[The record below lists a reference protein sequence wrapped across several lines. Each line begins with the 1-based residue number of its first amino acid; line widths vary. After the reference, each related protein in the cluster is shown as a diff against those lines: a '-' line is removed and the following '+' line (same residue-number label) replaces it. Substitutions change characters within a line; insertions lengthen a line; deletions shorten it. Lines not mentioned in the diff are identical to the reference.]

1 MSKASFLNEM
11 LNNLLKKKT
20 LFKSFKNSVDIND
33 NFSLEVLLQKVLKAR
48 GEASSNIV
56 SEQLFDKI
64 ENLDDKG
71 LLGFFRDIS
80 KKFDIDGSKLLEEA
94 KKFNQNNS
102 AQNLEAVLEIS
113 QPKRIE
119 ILSKLNSSNKGTIR
133 LVKLREKL
141 FSFLKKYPDLKRVDN
156 DFLKLFKNWF
166 NSGFLILKKIDWS
179 TPALILEKVIEYE
192 AVHEINSWKDLR
204 ERLEPHDRLCFSF
217 FHPSMQDEPLIFV
230 VVALMDKVPEK
241 IDDVLSKDR
250 KILTRGSETTAVFY
264 SISNCQIGLKG
275 ISFGDFLIKQ
285 VANAIRKD
293 YPNIKEFVTLSPVP
307 GFMKW
312 LKIKNPSLFNKING
326 TNSTKILNSHK
337 DEILKNTLDYFFV
350 SNRSDGFPNDSVTR
364 FHLGNG
370 AILDRINFCADTS
383 AKALNSSAGIM
394 VNYRYD
400 LLNIDENHQ
409 MYFDEKILNCSKS
422 ILLMKKQY
430 QDKKKLFNLSK

>member
-1 MSKASFLNEM
+1 M

-20 LFKSFKNSVDIND
+20 LFRSFNNSFDVND
-33 NFSLEVLLQKVLKAR
+33 NFSIETLLQKVLEAK
-48 GEASSNIV
+48 GESSSNII
-56 SEQLFDKI
+56 SEQLFKKI
-64 ENLDDKG
+64 EDLDDNE
-71 LLGFFRDIS
+71 LLEFFRDIS
-80 KKFDIDGSKLLEEA
+80 KKFDVEGSKILEAA
-94 KKFNQNNS
+94 KKYNQNNS
-102 AQNLEAVLEIS
+102 AQNLETVLEAS

-250 KILTRGSETTAVFY
+250 KVLTRGSETTAVFY
-264 SISNCQIGLKG
+264 SISNCQIGLK
-275 ISFGDFLIKQ
+275 
-285 VANAIRKD
+285 
-293 YPNIKEFVTLSPVP
+293 
-307 GFMKW
+307 
-312 LKIKNPSLFNKING
+312 
-326 TNSTKILNSHK
+326 
-337 DEILKNTLDYFFV
+337 
-350 SNRSDGFPNDSVTR
+350 
-364 FHLGNG
+364 
-370 AILDRINFCADTS
+370 
-383 AKALNSSAGIM
+383 
-394 VNYRYD
+394 
-400 LLNIDENHQ
+400 
-409 MYFDEKILNCSKS
+409 
-422 ILLMKKQY
+422 
-430 QDKKKLFNLSK
+430 

>member
-11 LNNLLKKKT
+11 LNKVLKKKI
-20 LFKSFKNSVDIND
+20 LFRSFNNSVDVND
-33 NFSLEVLLQKVLKAR
+33 NFSIETLLQKVLEAR
-48 GEASSNIV
+48 GESSSNII
-56 SEQLFDKI
+56 SEQLFKKI
-64 ENLDDKG
+64 EDLDDSE
-71 LLGFFRDIS
+71 LLEFFRDIS
-80 KKFDIDGSKLLEEA
+80 KKFDVEGSKILEAA
-94 KKFNQNNS
+94 KKYNQNNS
-102 AQNLEAVLEIS
+102 AQNLETVLEAS

-119 ILSKLNSSNKGTIR
+119 ILSKLNSSYKGTIR

-141 FSFLKKYPDLKRVDN
+141 FLFLKKYPDLKRVDN

-166 NSGFLILKKIDWS
+166 NSGFLILKKINWS

-241 IDDVLSKDR
+241 IDDVLSEDR
-250 KILTRGSETTAVFY
+250 KILTKGSETTVVFY

-293 YPNIKEFVTLSPVP
+293 YPKIKDFVTLSPVP

-312 LKIKNPSLFNKING
+312 LKIKNPSLFNKINEI
-326 TNSTKILNSHK
+326 NSTKLLNSNK
-337 DEILKNTLDYFFV
+337 DEILKHTLDYFFV

-370 AILDRINFCADTS
+370 AILDRINFCADES

-400 LLNIDENHQ
+400 LSKIDKNHQ
-409 MYFDEKILNCSKS
+409 MYFDEKKLNCSKS

>member
-1 MSKASFLNEM
+1 MSTASFLNEM

-20 LFKSFKNSVDIND
+20 LFRSFNNSVDAND
-33 NFSLEVLLQKVLKAR
+33 NFSLKALLQKVLKAR

-71 LLGFFRDIS
+71 LLGFFRNIS

-102 AQNLEAVLEIS
+102 AQNLEAVLESS

-166 NSGFLILKKIDWS
+166 NSGFLILKKINWS

-192 AVHEINSWKDLR
+192 AVHEINTWRELR
-204 ERLEPHDRLCFSF
+204 GRLEPHDRLCFSF

-250 KILTRGSETTAVFY
+250 KF
-264 SISNCQIGLKG
+264 
-275 ISFGDFLIKQ
+275 
-285 VANAIRKD
+285 
-293 YPNIKEFVTLSPVP
+293 
-307 GFMKW
+307 
-312 LKIKNPSLFNKING
+312 
-326 TNSTKILNSHK
+326 
-337 DEILKNTLDYFFV
+337 
-350 SNRSDGFPNDSVTR
+350 
-364 FHLGNG
+364 
-370 AILDRINFCADTS
+370 
-383 AKALNSSAGIM
+383 
-394 VNYRYD
+394 
-400 LLNIDENHQ
+400 
-409 MYFDEKILNCSKS
+409 
-422 ILLMKKQY
+422 
-430 QDKKKLFNLSK
+430 